1 MPDFT
6 LHLSLPKRA
15 LLFMLLVHGMTFY
28 QLLQLTGMQIAA
40 GWLLLA
46 ALHIVLFIRAQAAFS
61 AIHFSAERIRLKP
74 AMQSDCLI
82 VQAGADTR
90 LLACCACLVLIDE
103 GNTRHRLFVERS
115 RLQGDNWRRMHLYFR
130 LGPQRPGR

>member
-15 LLFMLLVHGMTFY
+15 LLFMLLVHGMTVY
-28 QLLQLTGMQIAA
+28 QLMILTGIH
-40 GWLLLA
+40 LA
-46 ALHIVLFIRAQAAFS
+46 AVWLVLAVLHVLLFIRSQSAFS
-61 AIHFSAERIRLKP
+61 AVHFSSDRIRLKI
-74 AMQSDCLI
+74 ATQNDCLI